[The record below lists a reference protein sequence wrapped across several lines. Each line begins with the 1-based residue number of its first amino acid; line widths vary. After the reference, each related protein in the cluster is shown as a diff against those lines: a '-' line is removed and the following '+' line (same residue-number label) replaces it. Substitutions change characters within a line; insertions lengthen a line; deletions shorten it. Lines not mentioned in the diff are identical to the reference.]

1 MKKPVIIAVAGGSAS
16 GKTTVVDKII
26 ARFEKENVTVIK
38 HDDYYKDQS
47 EMAMEERVKVNYDH
61 PFSLDN
67 DLMFK
72 QILKLVT
79 GETITKPT
87 YDFENHNRSKVTET
101 VKPTAILILEGI
113 LILNCDE
120 DRSQLK
126 NKEIVTKRFLAI
138 IEQGLHIPKIRK
150 STKIPKSVIRKRI
163 KDKKNLS
170 EIKKN
175 RKRPEF

>member
-1 MKKPVIIAVAGGSAS
+1 MEKDKLITELQYKAVRSSGAGGQ
-16 GKTTVVDKII
+16 
-26 ARFEKENVTVIK
+26 NVN
-38 HDDYYKDQS
+38 
-47 EMAMEERVKVNYDH
+47 KV
-61 PFSLDN
+61 S
-67 DLMFK
+67 
-72 QILKLVT
+72 
-79 GETITKPT
+79 
-87 YDFENHNRSKVTET
+87 SKVVLSFD
-101 VKPTAILILEGI
+101 VKNSKVLSDEEKLLLEMNLASRLTNDQI

-175 RKRPEF
+175 RKRPEL

>member
-1 MKKPVIIAVAGGSAS
+1 MEKDKLITELQYKAVRSSGAGGQ
-16 GKTTVVDKII
+16 
-26 ARFEKENVTVIK
+26 NVN
-38 HDDYYKDQS
+38 
-47 EMAMEERVKVNYDH
+47 KV
-61 PFSLDN
+61 S
-67 DLMFK
+67 
-72 QILKLVT
+72 
-79 GETITKPT
+79 
-87 YDFENHNRSKVTET
+87 SKVVLSFD
-101 VKPTAILILEGI
+101 VKNSKVLSDDEKMLLEMNLASRLTNDQI

-175 RKRPEF
+175 RKKPEL